1 MSGSTSTN
9 NNTNINTI
17 TSSNNNNNNSNGN
30 REVSEDYTLFK
41 FYMEKC
47 YELPSELKN
56 DIIYC
61 QRAMRDF
68 LKVHGLVSDVF
79 KEQADADPVQMQRI
93 LDELEAEVY
102 EINAEQNYLMLRLD
116 EDLDIFYKKLEDSN
130 IQTVPELG
138 NEYIS
143 SLIVPL
149 IGDASYKIYPQS
161 VLMRDNEEMLIRKH
175 FLISQDDEAGV
186 EPLKLSE
193 LDDNVP
199 LMLVNPSTATATLLD
214 AQTTA
219 TTTAAT
225 AGNELKLMQPENL
238 FNMGDSSSSNSLGGL
253 TTLLSTPTQ
262 AQSALPLPPLLTQ
275 SKPPSEHQQRSL
287 LIPRGGGSIA
297 IEELPGGAVLSTQPP
312 PLAMAKQVAGVVA
325 TVAAEISKPQTLK
338 RSSTS
343 PPPLA
348 PITKVAATMATDFE
362 VVAQSRMNLRQ
373 ALRRARKTKQQPRLF
388 DDEDALE
395 LPGSEKTAQ
404 STTALAPS
412 SNQVLSKQN
421 KASLSKAL
429 AMELTTTA
437 AAVSVAVAAVPS
449 ASSLAAKKSA
459 QPAASKQYK
468 TRNAYGAGRKPATP
482 PPPSTVAGQ
491 HTGGSGAA
499 AASTARASSGSS
511 GSSDDLHHELE
522 LEQQRLCA
530 SAAQWRDEP
539 RETRVMPAEYGQEHF
554 LGLFGLYTHDMVK
567 KLCQR
572 HSKRKRRTVQ
582 NASGVDFHY
591 GQQLAAIDAV
601 RQKKLK
607 DKPEFLLSPKE
618 KRLQAKKAH
627 RAAAAAAASASAVA
641 ATTATRKSKSKTPEK
656 LEDLFG
662 SSQSVEGGKQKC
674 KECRKRADNLMT
686 CQSCQGYYHLDCHED
701 AKGKTVSPQSHSQL
715 SNRCPQCVRDWTN
728 TARAK
733 CFS

>member
-9 NNTNINTI
+9 NSI
-17 TSSNNNNNNSNGN
+17 SNNNSNN
-30 REVSEDYTLFK
+30 EVPEDLFK

-47 YELPSELKN
+47 YVLPSELKN

-61 QRAMRDF
+61 QRALRDF

-102 EINAEQNYLMLRLD
+102 EINAEQQFLMLRLD
-116 EDLDIFYKKLEDSN
+116 EDLDLFYKKLEENN

-138 NEYIS
+138 YEYIS

-149 IGDASYKIYPQS
+149 IGDASYKIFPQS

-175 FLISQDDEAGV
+175 FLISQDEEAGI

-199 LMLVNPSTATATLLD
+199 LLLVNPQTETGDVVAGDIRSAPTSDGIRELKISQGMQDTQPETLLKS
-214 AQTTA
+214 
-219 TTTAAT
+219 
-225 AGNELKLMQPENL
+225 GGSLLSL
-238 FNMGDSSSSNSLGGL
+238 SSSSSPAEIQQ
-253 TTLLSTPTQ
+253 TEALLVKKEQ
-262 AQSALPLPPLLTQ
+262 
-275 SKPPSEHQQRSL
+275 QQRSL
-287 LIPRGGGSIA
+287 LIPRGS
-297 IEELPGGAVLSTQPP
+297 LP
-312 PLAMAKQVAGVVA
+312 
-325 TVAAEISKPQTLK
+325 AAEGQSQPKQRAPRGQAEVKQPMK
-338 RSSTS
+338 RISTS

-348 PITKVAATMATDFE
+348 PITKVVPTATVSATVTDFE

-373 ALRRARKTKQQPRLF
+373 ALRRARKTKQQPRKF
-388 DDEDALE
+388 DEEDALE
-395 LPGSEKTAQ
+395 LPSDKATEQPTELGSMATK
-404 STTALAPS
+404 
-412 SNQVLSKQN
+412 
-421 KASLSKAL
+421 SKAGKL
-429 AMELTTTA
+429 MESTASAGALPAPTA
-437 AAVSVAVAAVPS
+437 AA
-449 ASSLAAKKSA
+449 ASIAKKSA
-459 QPAASKQYK
+459 QQAPSKQYK
-468 TRNAYGAGRKPATP
+468 TRNAYGAGRKPTS
-482 PPPSTVAGQ
+482 PPPSMTPQLAS
-491 HTGGSGAA
+491 TSTATAA
-499 AASTARASSGSS
+499 AAAAAATRGSSGSS
-511 GSSDDLHHELE
+511 GSSDDLHQELE

-539 RETRVMPAEYGQEHF
+539 RETRVLATEYGQEQF
-554 LGLFGLYTHDMVK
+554 LGIFGLYTHDMVK

-607 DKPEFLLSPKE
+607 DKPEFLLSPKD

-627 RAAAAAAASASAVA
+627 KANAVAAAAAAAN
-641 ATTATRKSKSKTPEK
+641 RKSKSKTPEK
-656 LEDLFG
+656 VDDQLG
-662 SSQSVEGGKQKC
+662 SNHTEVGKQKC
-674 KECRKRADNLMT
+674 KECRKRADNLLM
-686 CQSCQGYYHLDCHED
+686 CQSCQGYYHIDCHED
-701 AKGKTVSPQSHSQL
+701 VKGKTQSPVQTQAQIQSQL
-715 SNRCPQCVRDWTN
+715 SSRCPQCLRDWTS